1 MEKERL
7 VKFVATIME
16 ENGFEV
22 ITNYAV
28 ADHVIDIYGTLQTNS
43 GEVGVV
49 VACKN
54 YEEPWT
60 IGIDV
65 LKEME
70 VAARLV
76 KASKII
82 IFTTSRY
89 NHGAAVYAQRRNIK
103 LVDRKGLLKIA
114 QNYSKKRNIVT
125 EEDAYEEEIYEE
137 EDPICIETD
146 NAKPALLYPQ
156 TNRTTNNTHR
166 IFPTG
171 FHRNNNNRTTNYRTN
186 TLSNTHRTLDAGS
199 IRNPV
204 KFNVDLENLFEF
216 FKNHSTI
223 FLLLLIILCT
233 LITYALN
240 VITVGPYTGVGKILS
255 CVILCY
261 GGVALINKDLSDILF
276 KGSVLFFIS
285 IIISIF
291 TAKL

>member
-16 ENGFEV
+16 ESGFEV

-70 VAARLV
+70 AAARLV

-125 EEDAYEEEIYEE
+125 EEDVYEEDNYPEYYEPE
-137 EDPICIETD
+137 NTKRASLNPH
-146 NAKPALLYPQ
+146 
-156 TNRTTNNTHR
+156 TNRSSNNSHT
-166 IFPTG
+166 IFSSR
-171 FHRNNNNRTTNYRTN
+171 FNRQNNRTSNYYQSNMPASSRR
-186 TLSNTHRTLDAGS
+186 TLSTRNIS
-199 IRNPV
+199 NPV
-204 KFNVDLENLFEF
+204 KFNVDLNNIFEF
-216 FKNHSTI
+216 FKNHDYI
-223 FLLLLIILCT
+223 FLLLIIILCT

-261 GGVALINKDLSDILF
+261 GGIALINKDLSDIIF

-285 IIISIF
+285 IFISII
-291 TAKL
+291 TANM